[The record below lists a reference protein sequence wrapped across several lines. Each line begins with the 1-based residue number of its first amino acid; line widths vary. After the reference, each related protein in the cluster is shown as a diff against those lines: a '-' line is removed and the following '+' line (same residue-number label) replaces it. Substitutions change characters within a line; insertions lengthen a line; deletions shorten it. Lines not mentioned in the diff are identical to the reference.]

1 MADGSGRT
9 DLLCKVCTGQTSFP
23 TCVFILIPF
32 VTCLAVRIRS
42 PSFDHKARRS
52 PADESPCNE
61 WARRVRKKV
70 VVVGKAEKIVRI
82 GECSLPPG
90 IEPVLQQ

>member
-23 TCVFILIPF
+23 TYVFIPTPV
-32 VTCLAVRIRS
+32 VTCLAVRIRT

-52 PADESPCNE
+52 PADESPCNK
-61 WARRVRKKV
+61 WARRGRKQS
-70 VVVGKAEKIVRI
+70 GGG
-82 GECSLPPG
+82 GEEC
-90 IEPVLQQ
+90 